1 VTWRSWTLGKVLAEI
16 VGGVVDEVV
25 GKLSSFDIKK
35 LYSLGCRAEFSLRRV
50 WTNIIA
56 LPKANGL
63 ETYYLDF
70 GQIL

>member
-1 VTWRSWTLGKVLAEI
+1 
-16 VGGVVDEVV
+16 VVDEVV

-50 WTNIIA
+50 WTNIID

>member
-1 VTWRSWTLGKVLAEI
+1 MAWRSWTLGKGLAEV
-16 VGGVVDEVV
+16 VGGGVDEVV

-35 LYSLGCRAEFSLRRV
+35 LYSLGYRAEFSLRRV
-50 WTNIIA
+50 WTNIID
-56 LPKANGL
+56 LPKAHGL